1 MRQSIDCIFKYFSN
15 ILLKSSKKD
24 YVEDYVIENDC
35 ILLDIT
41 RYEVVNYLFLFVPL
55 LKCK

>member
-55 LKCK
+55 L